1 MKECYGCVLLSRK
14 KPKKEARG
22 RKNSNRKD
30 VNHIFP
36 FLKKIDFFLPVI
48 FILSFIN
55 PLRSAASQYYL
66 LSYEDDIAWVYWV
79 SQHISQPLT
88 LLSDG
93 PGTGYRPIIN
103 LLFAFGYS
111 LWGANEVYYY
121 LFNGI
126 IFAGSMVFLYS
137 LIKLLSDRTSGL
149 IAVLLY
155 LFLDSTFLLVW
166 KINYLTTTG
175 EIFFITSSLYFFIL
189 FFEKNDIRNLFI
201 ALPLALMAFF
211 SKEPSILIIPAV
223 NLLYLFHKWNSLQI
237 ERKIKMGIVFFNV
250 IPIMSLVFA
259 ILFFSVDVGQ
269 SKTTPLIELFQSRL
283 QFYMEHE
290 LRGQL
295 KNPFIVLLACI
306 GTFYF
311 HIFGKNTYRKIS
323 IVSIKNIVAILFMTS
338 AFFAFIF
345 LDIYSLLGL
354 IIILLLLVMAFFFGD
369 INQRIGIMW
378 FGVGLSPL
386 LITGVQEQTTY
397 LAEPNLG
404 MCLFI
409 GVTLSKYLSH
419 IKSVIVNPQDSKVK
433 KTALGSSTNKL
444 TLIFIIVIL
453 LNILFQI
460 SLVPAQLETTGS
472 YQKELGDQQT
482 SFKESVEYLS
492 SFAPENAIIYYIS
505 DVQREKVGSSQIDSS
520 DFHELLC
527 LKGRCDISIRS
538 LDRLDLNN
546 TNPDGHEYIAL
557 LSNQDISIFVNEYS
571 QLDDRGLFISQH
583 LFKNGNRASI
593 ILEI

>member
-1 MKECYGCVLLSRK
+1 MSREK
-14 KPKKEARG
+14 SKKETRNG
-22 RKNSNRKD
+22 KNSNIKD
-30 VNHIFP
+30 VNHIFS
-36 FLKKIDFFLPVI
+36 FFKTIDFFLPVI

-55 PLRSAASQYYL
+55 PLKSATSQYYL
-66 LSYEDDIAWVYWV
+66 LSYEDDIAWIYWV
-79 SQHISQPLT
+79 SQHVNQPLT
-88 LLSDG
+88 LLSDAT
-93 PGTGYRPIIN
+93 GTGYRPIIN

-121 LFNGI
+121 LLNGI

-166 KINYLTTTG
+166 KINFLTTIG

-237 ERKIKMGIVFFNV
+237 ERKIKIGIVFFNV

-259 ILFFSVDVGQ
+259 FLFFSVDVGQ
-269 SKTTPLIELFQSRL
+269 SKTTPLLELFQSRL

-311 HIFGKNTYRKIS
+311 HNFGKNTYRKMS
-323 IVSIKNIVAILFMTS
+323 IVSIKNIVAILFMAS
-338 AFFAFIF
+338 AFFASIY
-345 LDIYSLLGL
+345 LEIYSLLGL
-354 IIILLLLVMAFFFGD
+354 IIISLLLVMAFFFGD

-378 FGVGLSPL
+378 FGVGIFPL
-386 LITGVQEQTTY
+386 LITGLREQATY

-409 GVTLSKYLSH
+409 GVTLSKYLSY
-419 IKSVIVNPQDSKVK
+419 IKSEIVHPQDPKVK
-433 KTALGSSTNKL
+433 KTASYSRTNKL
-444 TLIFIIVIL
+444 TVIFIIIIL
-453 LNILFQI
+453 LNILLQI
-460 SLVPAQLETTGS
+460 SLVPAQLETTSS
-472 YQKELGDQQT
+472 YQKELGNKQT
-482 SFKESVEYLS
+482 SFKELVEYLL

-505 DVQREKVGSSQIDSS
+505 VNQREKVGVGQIDSS

-527 LKGRCDISIRS
+527 LKGRCDISVKS
-538 LDRLDLNN
+538 LDRLDINN
-546 TNPDGHEYIAL
+546 TNPDSHEYIAL
-557 LSNQDISIFVNEYS
+557 LSNQDVSIFINEYS
-571 QLDDRGLFISQH
+571 QLDDRGLFTSQH
-583 LFKNGNRASI
+583 VFKNGNRVSI